1 MRGSR
6 RLLQLLVVVVL
17 SRPRPRP
24 SRSLLLWALA
34 LACVLLQGACACIT
48 SEPSP
53 TGRRELLACVPQ
65 HPTRAI
71 TLPQSPAVETEA
83 VGSLQGTFSVTP
95 TGEASF
101 LLPISVPS
109 GRAGIEPRMALQYD
123 SAAGDG
129 VLGQGFSITGLSAIT
144 RCPKN
149 LPQDSEIQS
158 VEYAEG
164 DKLCLDG
171 KPLVAVSETPA
182 SVEYR
187 TLPDTFVKVV
197 GHRVPAGPG
206 AAVGELPAW
215 FEAFGPSGLVT
226 EYGASAASRPRGP
239 HGTTRAWLAEK
250 THDGR
255 GNAMTFG
262 YCFAEAE
269 GHTAELA
276 LDEIRYTSF
285 EGPSPVEA
293 SRAVKLVYESRNAE
307 EVRLSFS
314 GGMAL
319 QRSLRLRAIELVGP
333 GEALVR
339 RVGMEYAASPVSG
352 RTLLS
357 SVEECAAYGVCR

>member
-171 KPLVAVSETPA
+171 KPLVAVLSGDA
-182 SVEYR
+182 GKREYR

-197 GHRVPAGPG
+197 G
-206 AAVGELPAW
+206 
-215 FEAFGPSGLVT
+215 
-226 EYGASAASRPRGP
+226 
-239 HGTTRAWLAEK
+239 
-250 THDGR
+250 
-255 GNAMTFG
+255 
-262 YCFAEAE
+262 
-269 GHTAELA
+269 
-276 LDEIRYTSF
+276 
-285 EGPSPVEA
+285 
-293 SRAVKLVYESRNAE
+293 
-307 EVRLSFS
+307 
-314 GGMAL
+314 
-319 QRSLRLRAIELVGP
+319 
-333 GEALVR
+333 
-339 RVGMEYAASPVSG
+339 
-352 RTLLS
+352 
-357 SVEECAAYGVCR
+357 